1 MRMDRRLESQRLLM
15 ESVRHKLIRGIQGD
29 ESDGFQGIQN
39 ALHRLDIA
47 GDGYLDER
55 VFTKQ
60 FIQRLKIPLTR
71 PEREFLLEQLRAPS
85 TAQGGSTLDYEQ
97 LGRICN
103 LNSDDSLSESGTEP
117 EETRPPSPAKTSQLG
132 ANFLAAE
139 KQLNAFLQTPLVVR
153 KVGDQGNSNHIADT
167 PRCLFTGAEKF
178 LEIAEV
184 VDQHNSGLLHEDEFP
199 QILSKCGVNI
209 DRELLNGILSRFPR
223 SNSKQISY
231 AAFLLRYGQDP
242 QRSRARRELKELVL
256 HLLARLIVPAADW
269 QRFLHER
276 FEKYDKKVH
285 GMTKGIL
292 STEGRS
298 IVLKLAMDE
307 AAQVTSLFL
316 RASTNS
322 SPSHLYYH
330 EFLMFIDECHRMPRV
345 VASSQSPKVTE
356 SESASTPDLDT
367 SEMSV
372 GDYLMSHAT
381 APERRNFENLME
393 MLQQF
398 QSTSAENN
406 LQPIA
411 NGILLPLGK
420 KLRVQ
425 VQFSID

>member
-29 ESDGFQGIQN
+29 ESDGFQGIQK

-85 TAQGGSTLDYEQ
+85 TAQGDSTLDYEQ

-103 LNSDDSLSESGTEP
+103 LNSDDSLSES
-117 EETRPPSPAKTSQLG
+117 
-132 ANFLAAE
+132 AE

-223 SNSKQISY
+223 SNGKQISY

-256 HLLARLIVPAADW
+256 HLLAQLIVPAADW

-345 VASSQSPKVTE
+345 VASSQSLKVTE